1 MSSSQAGN
9 IEAIRDWSRRYFYTK
24 SDVSEFFTKLN
35 TGLTA
40 YKLTIV
46 GPANAS
52 ISITENAQ
60 SNPQSYSIKTAS
72 NGTYTG
78 LFFFHAGS
86 TLSLTGTGIGS
97 THILSNYVDIIY
109 VTSIVIA
116 TPVMT
121 GDTTPSGE
129 VIKSNQYSGTYAAW
143 RAFRQVIDDNGWVT
157 TNDGLPQWIGYHF
170 TQPVTIVKLVTNNRN
185 YNGTPAQIG
194 APTKF
199 YLQGSGDGVTWADIQ
214 YCESANQAYAGEN
227 TYDIFNDTSYSYYRL
242 YVIESTASVSCALS
256 KLNMYK
262 PGT

>member
-46 GPANAS
+46 GPANTS

-86 TLSLTGTGIGS
+86 TLSLTGTGIS
-97 THILSNYVDIIY
+97 ASYVLSDYIDNIY
-109 VTSIVIA
+109 VTAIVIA

-121 GDTTPSGE
+121 SDTTPSGE
-129 VIKSNQYSGTYAAW
+129 VIKSSQHDSSYAAW
-143 RAFRQVIDDNGWVT
+143 RAFRQVIDSTGWVSVNT
-157 TNDGLPQWIGYHF
+157 GMPQWIGYHF
-170 TQPVTIVKLVTNNRN
+170 TQPVTIIKLVTNNRN
-185 YNGTPAQIG
+185 YNGTPAQIS

-199 YLQGSGDGVTWADIQ
+199 YLQGSGDGTNWEDIQ
-214 YCESANQAYAGEN
+214 YCEASNLAYAAEN
-227 TYDIFNDTSYSYYRL
+227 EYTIANNSSYSYYRL
-242 YVIESTASVSCALS
+242 YITESTGSGVSLS
-256 KLNMYK
+256 KLDMYK
-262 PGT
+262 VVT